1 VWLNGRTDLAASAAR
16 LSGDLVNLS
25 VRTWPVLAL
34 GVAVLV
40 VAALLVLPGP
50 VASAATGCP
59 DGFRKAFADKT
70 VVGEPVRT
78 EAGQDFSETVRRG
91 ELKGW
96 GCVKRLS
103 GSKLRVVFR
112 WKAVGKIQG
121 GSSLVVQLRDC
132 TTGRYDWT
140 RYWNFEN
147 GPSAGRTG
155 ERAWT
160 ATLAEPHRFKVRIT
174 GYGKYDRSR
183 IANGSALLGHYY
195 PPSAQPPAWAGSSTC
210 A

>member
-1 VWLNGRTDLAASAAR
+1 MDLTARTRPLLVAA
-16 LSGDLVNLS
+16 L
-25 VRTWPVLAL
+25 
-34 GVAVLV
+34 AVLV
-40 VAALLVLPGP
+40 AAALLVLPGGAP
-50 VASAATGCP
+50 GHAATGCP
-59 DGFRKAFADKT
+59 DGYRKAFADRT
-70 VVGEPVRT
+70 IVGEPVRT
-78 EAGQDFSETVRRG
+78 ETGPDFTETVRRG

-121 GSSLVVQLRDC
+121 GSSFVVQLRDC

-140 RYWNFEN
+140 RYWKFEN

-160 ATLAEPHRFKVRIT
+160 VTLAEPHRFKVRIT